1 MIRARLAAALLAGLL
16 AGGPA
21 AAQSAPVVLG
31 YTAVNEYLPAFI
43 AADAGFFAA
52 HRLDVTLQMLPNGG
66 VIPPGLVSDSLQIG
80 GITAPLLL
88 QAAAGGLD
96 LVVIAGGSVVRPE
109 NPNGSVVGRAGTT
122 IRAPRDFIGKRVGVS
137 AIGSFYHV
145 LFRQWLADAG
155 VDPARVVFVEV
166 PFNQMGDLLHLG
178 QVDAVTTTQPF
189 IGRLTAAGIGQEI
202 APFTAHF
209 PAGLLSNL
217 YVATRAWAGAHP
229 AQIAGFRAAL
239 AEAVAYIPGH
249 KQQAEAAE
257 ARHLKLTADQVTALP
272 FSNYDATVT
281 VAQINAWNRIA
292 RAQGLIDADVPAA
305 SVLWP

>member
-1 MIRARLAAALLAGLL
+1 MRLAAALLAALL
-16 AGGPA
+16 AVRPA
-21 AAQSAPVVLG
+21 VAAQGTPVALG
-31 YTAVNEYLPAFI
+31 YTAVNEYLPAFV
-43 AADAGFFAA
+43 AADAGIFAA
-52 HRLDVTLQMLPNGG
+52 HHVDVTLRLLPNGG

-88 QAAAGGLD
+88 QAASGGLD

-109 NPNGSVVGRAGTT
+109 NPNGSVVGRADTK
-122 IRAPRDFIGKRVGVS
+122 IRAPADFIGTRVGVS
-137 AIGSFYHV
+137 AVGSFYHV

-166 PFNQMGDLLHLG
+166 PFNQMGDLLHMG

-189 IGRLTAAGIGQEI
+189 IGRLVASGVGHEI

-239 AEAVAYIPGH
+239 AEAVAYIPAH

-257 ARHLKLTADQVTALP
+257 AHYLKLTADQVIALP
-272 FSNYDATVT
+272 FSNYDARVT
-281 VAQINAWNRIA
+281 PAQIDAWNRIA
-292 RAQGLIDADVPAA
+292 RAQGLIDTDVPAA